1 MNKKVNSL
9 LFILGATL
17 FNVIV
22 AAVSFII
29 LIILYGK
36 FIIPILPESG
46 YGWAFSLIFLASIV
60 ISIFVYRVVL
70 KYLLNK
76 IDVEQYFD
84 PLFVK
89 RNIKKT

>member
-1 MNKKVNSL
+1 MNKKVNSI

-17 FNVIV
+17 FNTIV
-22 AAVSFII
+22 AVISFFI
-29 LIILYGK
+29 LLILYGK
-36 FIIPILPESG
+36 FIYPRIPESG
-46 YGWAFSLIFLASIV
+46 YSWAVSLILLASIA

-70 KYLLNK
+70 KLFMNK

-89 RNIKKT
+89 RKLRK